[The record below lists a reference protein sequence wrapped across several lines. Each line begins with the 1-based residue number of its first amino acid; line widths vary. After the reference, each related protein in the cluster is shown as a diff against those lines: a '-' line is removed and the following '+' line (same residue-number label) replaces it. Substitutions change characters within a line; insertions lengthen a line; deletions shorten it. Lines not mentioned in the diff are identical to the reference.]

1 MKVME
6 NNFPIYFLVFK
17 NNSLFLKIREI
28 IFLSNFLKYLYI
40 VVTRL
45 YYLDSIPKYMPQMVD
60 WPILLSFYGPPGLFG
75 GRNF

>member
-1 MKVME
+1 MVKSFLIVLLIDSVMKVME

-40 VVTRL
+40 VVTHL

-60 WPILLSFYGPPGLFG
+60 
-75 GRNF
+75 